1 MRGILRSPVNS
12 PHKASDAELWSF
24 LCLPI
29 TFRATSS
36 GSSEPL
42 PSNSSHPLPSGS
54 SHSLASDSSHS
65 LASGSSHFLPKGS
78 SKLPKCSSN
87 LPPCGSLNIL
97 PSSSSSLKPIGNP
110 NLPSDRPNL
119 PSCLKTLQM
128 TDQNYKEETYQASD
142 QDHNQNKMDPTG
154 ATLACR
160 KQKKK
165 TNREIKFSFNTNTQ
179 QENTEKGQKWK
190 ERQYEN

>member
-1 MRGILRSPVNS
+1 MRGILRSPVES

-54 SHSLASDSSHS
+54 PHSLASDSSHS

-78 SKLPKCSSN
+78 SKLPKGSSN

-119 PSCLKTLQM
+119 PSCLKILSNDRPKLRSGNMPSIGSRPQPK
-128 TDQNYKEETYQASD
+128 DWAQQVPPLPAE
-142 QDHNQNKMDPTG
+142 NKKDEQG
-154 ATLACR
+154 N
-160 KQKKK
+160 K
-165 TNREIKFSFNTNTQ
+165 I
-179 QENTEKGQKWK
+179 
-190 ERQYEN
+190 